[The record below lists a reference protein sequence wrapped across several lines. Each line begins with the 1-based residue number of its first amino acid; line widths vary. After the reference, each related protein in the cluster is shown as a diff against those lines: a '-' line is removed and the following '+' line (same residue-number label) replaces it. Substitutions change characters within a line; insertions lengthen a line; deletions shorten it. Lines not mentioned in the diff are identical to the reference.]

1 MSKILV
7 IDDDRDICLLLKRFL
22 SKHNYDVAEVYAGKK
37 ALDMLHSFNP
47 ELVLCDFRL
56 EDMDGATLLIKIKE
70 QLPDVPVIIMTG
82 YSDIKTAVE
91 VMKLGAYDYIGKPLF
106 PDEILL
112 TIKKALQNKETA
124 TVSSNGHHAHTSA
137 AGNTMPAQASQ
148 GGVTAEQNAE
158 EERNRQ
164 QQQQRLIVSGE
175 YIFGDSDA
183 FRKILKQID
192 LVAPT
197 NYSIIIY
204 GESGSGKEAIAQEIH
219 KRSRRREK
227 PFIAIDCG
235 AMSKELAGSELFGHE
250 KGSFTGALNQK
261 IGSLELANGGTV
273 FLDEIGNLSY
283 DIQVSLLRVVQERK
297 MRRVGGTKD
306 IDLDIRIIVAS
317 NEKLWDIARK
327 GKFREDLFHRFNEFS
342 IVVPPLRERKDD
354 ILVFARHFLTIT
366 NKELGKNVKGFSRE
380 VEDIF
385 RNYVWYGNLRELKN
399 VIKRATLLAEGTYIE
414 AHTLP
419 FEISNFSKLQFE
431 ELFEMPAAVP
441 ENRPVEMSS
450 APPVTTSS
458 YNDIPLSRSSSSS
471 GELSLKN
478 ASIDAEYETIIE
490 ALKKSNFNKSK
501 AAKLLNIDRKT
512 LYNKMKQY
520 QEFNNH

>member
-1 MSKILV
+1 MPKILV

-22 SKHNYDVAEVYAGKK
+22 TKHNYEVAEVYAGKK
-37 ALDMLHSFNP
+37 ALELMNSFTP
-47 ELVLCDFRL
+47 DLVLCDFRL
-56 EDMDGATLLIKIKE
+56 DDMDGTTLLVKIKE
-70 QLPDVPVIIMTG
+70 QLPEVPVIIMTG
-82 YSDIKTAVE
+82 YSDIKVAVE

-106 PDEILL
+106 PDEILV
-112 TIKKALQNKETA
+112 TIKKALQNQGAATA
-124 TVSSNGHHAHTSA
+124 PA
-137 AGNTMPAQASQ
+137 AATTTPAAPAYTPPAT
-148 GGVTAEQNAE
+148 TAAE
-158 EERNRQ
+158 EHGNAADNRDKKQ
-164 QQQQRLIVSGE
+164 QIVISGD

-183 FRKILKQID
+183 FKKILKQID

-197 NYSIIIY
+197 SYSIIIY

-219 KRSRRREK
+219 KRSRRK
-227 PFIAIDCG
+227 AMPFVAIDCG

-261 IGSLELANGGTV
+261 VGNLEIANGGTV

-342 IVVPPLRERKDD
+342 IVVPPLRERKED
-354 ILVFARHFLTIT
+354 IMVFARHFLLQT
-366 NKELGKNVKGFSRE
+366 NKELEKNVKGFTKE

-385 RNYVWYGNLRELKN
+385 RSYIWYGNLRELKN
-399 VIKRATLLAEGTYIE
+399 VIKRATLLAEGQFIE

-419 FEISNFSKLQFE
+419 FEISNFTRLQFDE
-431 ELFEMPAAVP
+431 APGTPYLQAEPKQAMP
-441 ENRPVEMSS
+441 
-450 APPVTTSS
+450 APPVPLPISEAE
-458 YNDIPLSRSSSSS
+458 IPRPHPHHSHS
-471 GELSLKN
+471 ELSLKN

-520 QEFNNH
+520 QEFNNQ

>member
-1 MSKILV
+1 MPKILV

-22 SKHNYDVAEVYAGKK
+22 TKHNYEVAEVYAGKK
-37 ALDMLHSFNP
+37 ALDLMNSFTP
-47 ELVLCDFRL
+47 DLVLCDFRL
-56 EDMDGATLLIKIKE
+56 DDMDGTTLLVKIKE
-70 QLPDVPVIIMTG
+70 LLPEVPVIIMTG
-82 YSDIKTAVE
+82 YSDIKVAVE

-106 PDEILL
+106 PDEILV
-112 TIKKALQNKETA
+112 TIKKALQNQGA
-124 TVSSNGHHAHTSA
+124 T
-137 AGNTMPAQASQ
+137 PAQATTTTAAAAPAYTPP
-148 GGVTAEQNAE
+148 VTTAVDEQSNADNKE
-158 EERNRQ
+158 KKQ
-164 QQQQRLIVSGE
+164 QIVISGD
-175 YIFGDSDA
+175 YIFGDSEA
-183 FRKILKQID
+183 FKKILKQID

-197 NYSIIIY
+197 SYSIIIY

-219 KRSRRREK
+219 KRSRRK
-227 PFIAIDCG
+227 TMPFVAIDCG

-261 IGSLELANGGTV
+261 VGNLELANGGTV

-327 GKFREDLFHRFNEFS
+327 GKFREDLYHRFNEFS
-342 IVVPPLRERKDD
+342 IVVPPLRERKED
-354 ILVFARHFLTIT
+354 IMVFARHFLHQT
-366 NKELGKNVKGFSRE
+366 NKELEKNVKGFTKE

-385 RNYVWYGNLRELKN
+385 RSYIWYGNLRELKN
-399 VIKRATLLAEGTYIE
+399 VIKRATLLAEGQFIE

-419 FEISNFSKLQFE
+419 FEISNFTRLQFDE
-431 ELFEMPAAVP
+431 AP
-441 ENRPVEMSS
+441 ETPYMQAEPKQVLPTPPIPSPISEAEIPRPHPHHSHS
-450 APPVTTSS
+450 
-458 YNDIPLSRSSSSS
+458 
-471 GELSLKN
+471 ELSLKN

-520 QEFNNH
+520 QEFNNQ

>member
-1 MSKILV
+1 MPKILV

-22 SKHNYDVAEVYAGKK
+22 TKHNYEVAEVYAGKK
-37 ALDMLHSFNP
+37 ALELMNSFTP
-47 ELVLCDFRL
+47 DLVLCDFRL
-56 EDMDGATLLIKIKE
+56 DDMDGTTLLVKIKE
-70 QLPDVPVIIMTG
+70 QLPEVPVIIMTG
-82 YSDIKTAVE
+82 YSDIKVAVE

-106 PDEILL
+106 PDEILV
-112 TIKKALQNKETA
+112 TIKKALQNQGAA
-124 TVSSNGHHAHTSA
+124 TT
-137 AGNTMPAQASQ
+137 AQAGTTTTSPAAPAYTPPATTAVEEQ
-148 GGVTAEQNAE
+148 GVAE
-158 EERNRQ
+158 NRDKKQ
-164 QQQQRLIVSGE
+164 QVVISGD
-175 YIFGDSDA
+175 YIFGDSEA
-183 FRKILKQID
+183 FKKILKQID

-197 NYSIIIY
+197 SYSIIIY

-219 KRSRRREK
+219 KRSRRK
-227 PFIAIDCG
+227 AMPFVAIDCG

-261 IGSLELANGGTV
+261 VGNLEIANGGTV

-327 GKFREDLFHRFNEFS
+327 GKFREDLYHRFNEFS
-342 IVVPPLRERKDD
+342 IVVPPLRERKED
-354 ILVFARHFLTIT
+354 IMVFARHFLLQT
-366 NKELGKNVKGFSRE
+366 NKELEKNVKGFTKE

-385 RNYVWYGNLRELKN
+385 RSYIWYGNLRELKN
-399 VIKRATLLAEGTYIE
+399 VIKRATLLAEGQFIE

-419 FEISNFSKLQFE
+419 FEISNFTRLQFDE
-431 ELFEMPAAVP
+431 AP
-441 ENRPVEMSS
+441 ETPYLQAEPKQAIP
-450 APPVTTSS
+450 APPVPLPISEAE
-458 YNDIPLSRSSSSS
+458 IPRPHPHHSHS
-471 GELSLKN
+471 ELSLKN

-520 QEFNNH
+520 QEFNNQ

>member
-1 MSKILV
+1 MPKILV

-22 SKHNYDVAEVYAGKK
+22 TKHNYEVAEVYAGKK
-37 ALDMLHSFNP
+37 ALELMNSFTP
-47 ELVLCDFRL
+47 DLVLCDFRL
-56 EDMDGATLLIKIKE
+56 DDMDGTTLLVKIKE
-70 QLPDVPVIIMTG
+70 QLPEVPVIIMTG
-82 YSDIKTAVE
+82 YSDIKVAVE

-106 PDEILL
+106 PDEILV
-112 TIKKALQNKETA
+112 TIKKALQNQGTA
-124 TVSSNGHHAHTSA
+124 TAQTTTNTTAPA
-137 AGNTMPAQASQ
+137 APTYTPP
-148 GGVTAEQNAE
+148 VTTAVEDHGIAE
-158 EERNRQ
+158 RDKKQ
-164 QQQQRLIVSGE
+164 QVVISGD
-175 YIFGDSDA
+175 YIFGDSEA
-183 FRKILKQID
+183 FKKILKQID

-197 NYSIIIY
+197 SYSIIIY

-219 KRSRRREK
+219 KRSRRK
-227 PFIAIDCG
+227 SMPFVAIDCG

-261 IGSLELANGGTV
+261 VGNLEIANGGTV

-327 GKFREDLFHRFNEFS
+327 GKFREDLYHRFNEFS
-342 IVVPPLRERKDD
+342 IVVPPLRERKED
-354 ILVFARHFLTIT
+354 IMVFARHFLLQT
-366 NKELGKNVKGFSRE
+366 NKELEKNVKGFTKE

-385 RNYVWYGNLRELKN
+385 RSYIWYGNLRELKN
-399 VIKRATLLAEGTYIE
+399 VIKRATLLAEGQFIE

-419 FEISNFSKLQFE
+419 FEISNFTRLQFDE
-431 ELFEMPAAVP
+431 AP
-441 ENRPVEMSS
+441 ETPYLQAEPKQVIP
-450 APPVTTSS
+450 APP
-458 YNDIPLSRSSSSS
+458 IPSPISEAEIPRPHPHHSHS
-471 GELSLKN
+471 ELSLKN

-520 QEFNNH
+520 QEFNNQ